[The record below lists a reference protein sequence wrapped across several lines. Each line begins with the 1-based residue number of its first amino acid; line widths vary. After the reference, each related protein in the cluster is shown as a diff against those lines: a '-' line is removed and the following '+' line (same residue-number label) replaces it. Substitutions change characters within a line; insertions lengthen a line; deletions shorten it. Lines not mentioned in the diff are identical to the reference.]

1 MNIIFDLGNVLIEWN
16 KEKILSK
23 ICKNDLEYNLFNK
36 FVFQSNLWI
45 DLDNGKISLEFLEN
59 QLIDE
64 MGHQYQDQIH
74 ELVWNWFNYVDL
86 YDEVYELIKQLK
98 KKNFQIYVLSNT
110 SSIFHILL
118 DSVLSK
124 VSSVLDGYVISCEV
138 KMMKPQKEIY
148 LSLVN
153 KYQLDIKDCIFLDD
167 LEENVEENVEAAR
180 TLGIKAFQIKERKEI
195 SNILKDLLN

>member
-64 MGHQYQDQIH
+64 MGHQYQEQIH

-167 LEENVEENVEAAR
+167 LEENVEAAR

>member
-16 KEKILSK
+16 KEKFLSK

-167 LEENVEENVEAAR
+167 LEENVEAAR

>member
-23 ICKNDLEYNLFNK
+23 ICKNNLEYNLFNK

-118 DSVLSK
+118 DSILSK

-167 LEENVEENVEAAR
+167 LEENVEAAR

>member
-23 ICKNDLEYNLFNK
+23 ICKNDLEYNLFNQ

-124 VSSVLDGYVISCEV
+124 VSSVLNGYVISCEV
-138 KMMKPQKEIY
+138 KMIKPQKEIY

-167 LEENVEENVEAAR
+167 LEENVEAAR

>member
-86 YDEVYELIKQLK
+86 YDKVYELIKQLK

-167 LEENVEENVEAAR
+167 LEENVEAAR

>member
-118 DSVLSK
+118 NSVLSK

-167 LEENVEENVEAAR
+167 LEENVEAAR

>member
-1 MNIIFDLGNVLIEWN
+1 SDLGNVLIEWN

-167 LEENVEENVEAAR
+167 LEENVEAAR

>member
-45 DLDNGKISLEFLEN
+45 DLDNGKISLEFSEN

-167 LEENVEENVEAAR
+167 LEENVEAAR

>member
-167 LEENVEENVEAAR
+167 LEENVEAAR
-180 TLGIKAFQIKERKEI
+180 TLGIKAFQIKEHKEI

>member
-59 QLIDE
+59 QLSDE

-167 LEENVEENVEAAR
+167 LEENVEAAR

>member
-45 DLDNGKISLEFLEN
+45 DLDNGKISLEFVEN

-167 LEENVEENVEAAR
+167 LEENVEAAR

>member
-36 FVFQSNLWI
+36 LVFQSNLWI

-64 MGHQYQDQIH
+64 MGHQYRDQIH
-74 ELVWNWFNYVDL
+74 ELVWNWFNYVDS
-86 YDEVYELIKQLK
+86 YDEVYELIEQLK

-167 LEENVEENVEAAR
+167 LEENVEAAR

>member
-23 ICKNDLEYNLFNK
+23 ICKNDLEYNVFNK

-167 LEENVEENVEAAR
+167 LEENVEAAR

>member
-167 LEENVEENVEAAR
+167 LEENVEAAR

-195 SNILKDLLN
+195 S

>member
-167 LEENVEENVEAAR
+167 LEENVEAAR
-180 TLGIKAFQIKERKEI
+180 TLGIKAFQIKESKEI

>member
-167 LEENVEENVEAAR
+167 LEENVEAAR
-180 TLGIKAFQIKERKEI
+180 TLGIKAFQIKERKGI

>member
-36 FVFQSNLWI
+36 LVFQSNLWI

-86 YDEVYELIKQLK
+86 YDEVYKLIKQLK

-167 LEENVEENVEAAR
+167 LEENVEAAR

>member
-23 ICKNDLEYNLFNK
+23 ICKNDLEYNLFNQ

-45 DLDNGKISLEFLEN
+45 DLDNGKISLEFLGN

-124 VSSVLDGYVISCEV
+124 VSSVLNGYVISCEV

-167 LEENVEENVEAAR
+167 LEENVEAAR

>member
-23 ICKNDLEYNLFNK
+23 ICKNDLEYNLFNQ

-98 KKNFQIYVLSNT
+98 KKNLQIYVLSNT

-167 LEENVEENVEAAR
+167 LEENVEAAR

>member
-36 FVFQSNLWI
+36 LVFQSNLWI

-124 VSSVLDGYVISCEV
+124 VSSVLDGYVISCKV

-167 LEENVEENVEAAR
+167 LEENVEAAR

>member
-36 FVFQSNLWI
+36 LVFQSNLWI

-153 KYQLDIKDCIFLDD
+153 KYQLYIKDCIFLDD
-167 LEENVEENVEAAR
+167 LEENVEAAR

>member
-167 LEENVEENVEAAR
+167 LEENVEAAR
-180 TLGIKAFQIKERKEI
+180 TLAIKAFQIKERKEI

>member
-23 ICKNDLEYNLFNK
+23 ICKNNLEYNLFNK

-167 LEENVEENVEAAR
+167 LEENVEAAR

>member
-74 ELVWNWFNYVDL
+74 ELVWNWFHYVDL

-167 LEENVEENVEAAR
+167 LEENVEAAR

>member
-167 LEENVEENVEAAR
+167 LEENVEAAR

-195 SNILKDLLN
+195 SNILKALLN

>member
-86 YDEVYELIKQLK
+86 YDEGYELIKQLK

-167 LEENVEENVEAAR
+167 LEENVEAAR

>member
-124 VSSVLDGYVISCEV
+124 VSSVLDDYVISCEV

-167 LEENVEENVEAAR
+167 LEENVEAAR

>member
-1 MNIIFDLGNVLIEWN
+1 MNIIFDLGNVLIGWN

-167 LEENVEENVEAAR
+167 LEENVEAAR

>member
-124 VSSVLDGYVISCEV
+124 VSSVLDGYVISCKV

-167 LEENVEENVEAAR
+167 LEENVEAAR

>member
-118 DSVLSK
+118 DSVISK

-167 LEENVEENVEAAR
+167 LEENVEAAR

>member
-1 MNIIFDLGNVLIEWN
+1 MNIIFDLGNVLIKWN

-167 LEENVEENVEAAR
+167 LEENVEAAR

>member
-86 YDEVYELIKQLK
+86 YDEVYELIEQLK
-98 KKNFQIYVLSNT
+98 EKNFQIYVLSNT

-167 LEENVEENVEAAR
+167 LEENVEAAR

>member
-1 MNIIFDLGNVLIEWN
+1 
-16 KEKILSK
+16 
-23 ICKNDLEYNLFNK
+23 
-36 FVFQSNLWI
+36 VFQSNLWI

-138 KMMKPQKEIY
+138 KMMKPQK
-148 LSLVN
+148 
-153 KYQLDIKDCIFLDD
+153 
-167 LEENVEENVEAAR
+167 
-180 TLGIKAFQIKERKEI
+180 
-195 SNILKDLLN
+195 

>member
-110 SSIFHILL
+110 SSILHILL

-167 LEENVEENVEAAR
+167 LEENVEAAR